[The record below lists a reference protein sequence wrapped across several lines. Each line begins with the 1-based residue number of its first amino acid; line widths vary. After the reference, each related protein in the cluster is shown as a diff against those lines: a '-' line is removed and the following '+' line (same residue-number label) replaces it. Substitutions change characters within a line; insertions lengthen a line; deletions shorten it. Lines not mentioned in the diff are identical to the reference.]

1 MRRGNCAL
9 AGLPLAVAAVSD
21 AKGSLPDLFFPG
33 PPGGREAFYAP
44 FGHVVPLLHPH
55 LHNAASTFRHNVDAV
70 IKTAQLPYYFM
81 SLAVWS
87 RRVSPLYYEELKR
100 LGVEPGDPEQMN
112 HEAMRRAS
120 EQLAARPTLSSERQE
135 EIGGALYGLFRQQ
148 KILMVGAVELLRQAA
163 TLTWTAFEVLRR
175 DILAKTLKA
184 RPDLIVVL
192 QRQKALK
199 GRRLLKGDVE
209 SLGVLHLSVIRP
221 AFDVLFLDPRLS
233 LILESRNMLL
243 LSERRHVIVHRSGI
257 VDEHYLTNTD
267 DQLQLGSE
275 LQITRQDLD
284 AYLLAVRGAGIFA
297 LRAASTL
304 L

>member
-1 MRRGNCAL
+1 
-9 AGLPLAVAAVSD
+9 
-21 AKGSLPDLFFPG
+21 
-33 PPGGREAFYAP
+33 
-44 FGHVVPLLHPH
+44 
-55 LHNAASTFRHNVDAV
+55 
-70 IKTAQLPYYFM
+70 
-81 SLAVWS
+81 
-87 RRVSPLYYEELKR
+87 
-100 LGVEPGDPEQMN
+100 
-112 HEAMRRAS
+112 MRRAS

-163 TLTWTAFEVLRR
+163 TLTWTAFEVLSR